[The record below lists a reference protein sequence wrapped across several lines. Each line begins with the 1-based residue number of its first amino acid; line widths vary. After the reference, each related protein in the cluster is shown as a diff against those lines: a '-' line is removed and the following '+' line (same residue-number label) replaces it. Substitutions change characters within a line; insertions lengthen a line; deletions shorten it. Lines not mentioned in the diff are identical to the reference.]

1 MKQKLGIFG
10 VAVLAACSTNGL
22 IAQTST
28 SATGEFSLQGQ
39 LTNTSGSP
47 VADGEHT
54 ITMNIYARG
63 SGGLMYTES
72 DRVTTMNGIFST
84 MVGDNGNNG
93 SRMMVDLTTE
103 YELGIAVDDGTELS
117 PRLRIADAVSAIRA
131 KLAANA
137 NAVNG
142 FRVDSTGT
150 GANSIVTTD
159 GNGRIRS
166 SQFGRSIV
174 TSVNGLSG
182 DVNLQISGNG
192 VTTDTTGG
200 VLRVI
205 FTGGG
210 SGGGGDMTFP
220 YAKTLTL
227 PTGDVFSLSNG
238 GSGAVAAFTNSGSGP
253 ALRLS
258 GSSASDA
265 TLRVQNRSGDGSAR
279 TISSMNS
286 SGTPTFEVMADGRT
300 TINSAM
306 DNALEVTSTATDGTA
321 LKVNGELEVNGE
333 LRLNGP
339 IGSGSLNLLDG
350 SVTINNPLV
359 KSDSFIMLTVT
370 SASNG
375 ATVVPLR
382 VSSQGNGS
390 FTVAAI
396 PGLLNLLS
404 GNVSFNYLVV
414 NK

>member
-1 MKQKLGIFG
+1 MKQKLGIIG
-10 VAVLAACSTNGL
+10 AAVLAACSANGL
-22 IAQTST
+22 IAQTT
-28 SATGEFSLQGQ
+28 SATGEFSLQGH
-39 LTNTSGSP
+39 LTNNNGSAI
-47 VADGEHT
+47 ADGQHT

-63 SGGLMYTES
+63 SGSGQPMYTES
-72 DRVTTMNGIFST
+72 DQVTTMNGIFST
-84 MVGDNGNNG
+84 MVGDNGSNG

-103 YELGIAVDDGTELS
+103 YELGIMVDNGTELS

-166 SQFGRSIV
+166 SQFGRSMV
-174 TSVNGLSG
+174 TSINGLSG
-182 DVNLQISGNG
+182 DINLQVSGNG
-192 VTTDTTGG
+192 VTADTTGG
-200 VLRVI
+200 VLRLI
-205 FTGGG
+205 FSGG
-210 SGGGGDMTFP
+210 SGGGSDLTYP

-258 GSSASDA
+258 GGSASDA
-265 TLRVQNRSGDGSAR
+265 TLRVQNRSNDGSAR
-279 TISSMNS
+279 TISSMNAA
-286 SGTPTFEVMADGRT
+286 GTPTFEVMADGRT
-300 TINSAM
+300 TISSTA
-306 DNALEVTSTATDGTA
+306 DNTLEVTSTAADGTA
-321 LKVNGELEVNGE
+321 LTVNGG

-339 IGSGSLNLLDG
+339 VGSGTLNLLDG
-350 SVTINNPLV
+350 SLVINNPLV
-359 KSDSFIMLTVT
+359 EADSFIMLTVT
-370 SASNG
+370 SASSG

-396 PGLLNLLS
+396 PGLLNLLN
-404 GNVSFNYLVV
+404 GTVSFNYMIV